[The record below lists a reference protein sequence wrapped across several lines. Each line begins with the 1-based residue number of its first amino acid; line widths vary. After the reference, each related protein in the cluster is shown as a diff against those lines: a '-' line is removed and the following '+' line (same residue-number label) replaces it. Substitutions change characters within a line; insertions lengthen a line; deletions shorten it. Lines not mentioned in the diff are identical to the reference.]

1 MSTFVNPFLTFN
13 EPSTPASHFKRVPP
27 GRAVAKRNK
36 AEEPAEG
43 EDYQFIPPDFDED
56 QFIHKEMVS
65 FHTTVTLFFAGIVA
79 AIASWGAFAAL
90 DGART
95 GWLVGMVILAI
106 TFAFLRPLFRALK
119 IDIAHWARR
128 EWIGTGFLMFF
139 TWLAFFIMLVNPPIS
154 DFADPQANLYVTPTT
169 PIAGE
174 TVDLDLFLHDNDA
187 VASHM
192 STLTGPN
199 GIIALDLAVVGA
211 DHERASLN
219 LAPGDYTWHVH
230 VEDARAR
237 SADVWHNFT
246 VASSGLQ
253 VTIDADDIYPVQ
265 ARVPGDAD
273 AYWAVY
279 AEIAGGDRV
288 YLEYEDRVGAWVATS
303 NFEGWNAG
311 SNNFTVI
318 AEEKNRFDGNTLL
331 EGGTHENGPHS
342 LTVTSPGDYDDS
354 VPRRANPTEPPVV
367 NIPGLEV
374 PLLLAG
380 LLAVAFVVRRRS

>member
-1 MSTFVNPFLTFN
+1 M
-13 EPSTPASHFKRVPP
+13 
-27 GRAVAKRNK
+27 AKRNK

-43 EDYQFIPPDFDED
+43 EEYQFIPPDFDED

-65 FHTTVTLFFAGIVA
+65 FHTTVVLFFAGIVA

-106 TFAFLRPLFRALK
+106 AFAFLRPLFRILK

-139 TWLAFFIMLVNPPIS
+139 TWLAFFIMLVNPPVS

-174 TVDLDLFLHDNDA
+174 DVTLDLFLHDNDA
-187 VASHM
+187 IAGYT

-199 GIIALDLAVVGA
+199 GLVTVDLIDAGP
-211 DHERASLN
+211 DHEQATLRLG
-219 LAPGDYTWHVH
+219 PGDYSWFVH
-230 VEDARAR
+230 VDDTNDLSR
-237 SADVWHNFT
+237 DVWHNFT
-246 VASSGLQ
+246 VTAGGLD
-253 VTIDADDIYPVQ
+253 VSIDADDIYPVQ
-265 ARVPGDAD
+265 ARVPGDAK

-279 AEIAGGDRV
+279 ADIAGGDRV
-288 YLEYEDRVGAWVATS
+288 YLEYEDRVGAWVATT

-311 SNNFTVI
+311 NNTFTVI

-331 EGGTHENGPHS
+331 LGGTHENGPHS
-342 LTVTSPGDYDDS
+342 LFVANPGDYDDS
-354 VPRRANPTEPPVV
+354 IPSRANPTDPPVV

-374 PLLLAG
+374 PLLIAG
-380 LLAVAFVVRRRS
+380 LIAVAFIARRRS